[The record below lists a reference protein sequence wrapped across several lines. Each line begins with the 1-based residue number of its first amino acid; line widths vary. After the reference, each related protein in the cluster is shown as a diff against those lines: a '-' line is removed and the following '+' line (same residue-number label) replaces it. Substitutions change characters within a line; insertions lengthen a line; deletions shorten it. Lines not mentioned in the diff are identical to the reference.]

1 MSIQRDS
8 LYQTTSN
15 TPKSHSYTQS
25 QSVRQS
31 KDSIS
36 IIEHKSNNF
45 IHLDKQESNN
55 SNNSLLDDNVDS
67 DEKRLKDNRLTN
79 GKYNPKSK
87 SVANSQDH
95 NADTKDLEFT
105 NKTFGKGTET
115 GVK

>member
-36 IIEHKSNNF
+36 IIEHKSNNY
-45 IHLDKQESNN
+45 HLDKQESNN

-67 DEKRLKDNRLTN
+67 DEKRLRDNRLSF

-95 NADTKDLEFT
+95 NEDTKDMEFT